1 MIDLE
6 DQMRRTQI
14 VKEVRQAI
22 RDCYGYDFE
31 KSISKEDAYELSRF
45 LLIVFNQVVTN
56 KNYK

>member
-14 VKEVRQAI
+14 VREVREAI
-22 RDCYGYDFE
+22 RDCYGSDFE
-31 KSISKEDAYELSRF
+31 KSISVEEGYELSRF
-45 LLIVFNQVVTN
+45 LLIVFNQVITN